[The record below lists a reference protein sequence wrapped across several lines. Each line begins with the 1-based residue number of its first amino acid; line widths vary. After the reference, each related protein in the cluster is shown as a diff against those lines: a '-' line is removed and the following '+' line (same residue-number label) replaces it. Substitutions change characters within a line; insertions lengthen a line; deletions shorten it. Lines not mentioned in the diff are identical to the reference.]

1 MIRPLFLALVLALGL
16 MAAPARAVTIERVT
30 SPGGIEAWLIQD
42 HSIPIL
48 ALEAAWRGGAALDPA
63 GKVGLA
69 HFLSGML
76 DEGAGPHESQAF
88 QTKLE
93 DMSARLSFEAGR
105 DTFRARLKT
114 LTESR
119 GPAFDLLKLA
129 LTQPRF
135 DAEPLERT
143 RSQILSS
150 LAREAEDPDTVAA
163 RAWFAAAFAGH
174 PYARPS
180 NGRVEDVKGISA
192 GDLRSAMGRLMARD
206 NLIVG
211 VVGDITPEALKPLLD
226 STFGALPAKTAA
238 RPAVSDVRPHK
249 AGPAQVIRK
258 TIPQSVAVFGL
269 PGIKRDDPDWYTA
282 FVMNYILGGGGF
294 ASRLMVEVREKRGL
308 AYSVYS
314 YLQPFEHAGVFF
326 GGVSTENAR
335 VGQSLDLIR
344 EALKHLRDEG
354 VTAEELANAK
364 TYLTGSFPLQ
374 FDNSDRM
381 AGLLVTMQIDRLGI
395 DFLKRRNALIE
406 AVTAK
411 EIRRVAT
418 RLLDPNGLI
427 VVVVGDPKGL

>member
-1 MIRPLFLALVLALGL
+1 MIRGLAAWLVALVVLASS
-16 MAAPARAVTIERVT
+16 PAQAVTIERVT
-30 SPGGIEAWLIQD
+30 SPGGIEAWLIRD
-42 HSIPIL
+42 HTIPIL
-48 ALEAAWRGGAALDPA
+48 ALEAAWRGGAALDPE

-69 HFLSGML
+69 HLLSGML
-76 DEGAGPHESQAF
+76 DEGAGPHDSQAF
-88 QTKLE
+88 QGALE
-93 DMSARLSFEAGR
+93 DLSVRLSFEAGR
-105 DTFRARLKT
+105 DTFRGRLKT
-114 LTESR
+114 LTENR
-119 GPAFDLLKLA
+119 AQAFELMKLA

-135 DAEPLERT
+135 DPEPLERT
-143 RSQILSS
+143 RSQILAS
-150 LAREAEDPDTVAA
+150 LAREAEDPDTLAA

-174 PYARPS
+174 PYARPA
-180 NGRVEDVKGISA
+180 NGRVEDVKGLAA
-192 GDLRSAMGRLMARD
+192 GDLKAALGRLVARD

-211 VVGDITPEALKPLLD
+211 VVGDITPEALRPLLD
-226 STFGALPAKTAA
+226 STFGALPAKTAP
-238 RPAVSDVRPHK
+238 RPGVADVRPHK
-249 AGPAQVIRK
+249 AGPPQVVRK
-258 TIPQSVAVFGL
+258 PIPQSVAVFGL
-269 PGIKRDDPDWYTA
+269 PGLKRDDPDWYTA

-294 ASRLMVEVREKRGL
+294 ASRLMIEVREKRGL

-314 YLQPFEHAGVFF
+314 YLQPFEHAGILF
-326 GGVSTENAR
+326 GGVATENAR

-354 VTAEELANAK
+354 VTHEELANAK

-406 AVTAK
+406 AVSAK